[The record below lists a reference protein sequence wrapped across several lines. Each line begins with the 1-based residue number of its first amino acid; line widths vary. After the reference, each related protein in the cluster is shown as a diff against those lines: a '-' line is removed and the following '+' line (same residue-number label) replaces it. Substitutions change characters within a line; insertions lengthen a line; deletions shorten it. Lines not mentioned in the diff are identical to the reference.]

1 MNSEKAW
8 YWVAAGVLA
17 LGLSNSLAERQ
28 IGLVQGLPD
37 QFQQAADEVTA
48 RVSDQAVRFLDVAN
62 RLSDRK
68 DLGVDRAEVVLARVQ
83 SRVACMQNAVAAR
96 QAARAHAQAD
106 RVRVISIEKMRCV
119 RKFTIPEAPTPILTV
134 HQMPGPDTI

>member
-37 QFQQAADEVTA
+37 QFQQATDEVTA

-68 DLGVDRAEVVLARVQ
+68 DLGVDRRRGGPGAGAEPRRLP
-83 SRVACMQNAVAAR
+83 
-96 QAARAHAQAD
+96 AD
-106 RVRVISIEKMRCV
+106 RRGASGK
-119 RKFTIPEAPTPILTV
+119 P
-134 HQMPGPDTI
+134 PGTGAERTSQGNLP